1 MAIAATLLTLAANF
15 VAAAP
20 TPTPRPDAADQSSA
34 MARLGRRLFFDASLS
49 SSGRLSCASCHSP
62 EHAYGPPDNRAV
74 QLGGANLEREGP
86 RAVLSLRYVLK
97 RTPVWSTSYTASP
110 AERLLEGIEPP
121 AGGFG
126 WDGRF
131 NSQRAQAS
139 FPLLS
144 PNEMANATPE
154 AFVERL
160 RHTSY
165 AGEFR
170 RVFGASILSN
180 PDRAFLSARRALE
193 RFELED
199 PGFHPY
205 TSRYDEYL
213 EGRQQ
218 LSDQELRGLAL
229 FRDPARGNC
238 ASCHP
243 VAMGADGSHPLL
255 TDYQFEALGVPRN
268 PELSAN
274 TDPTYFDEGLCGPLR
289 TDQIHSTAYC
299 GMFKT
304 PTLRNVATRAV
315 FFHNGRFHTLRAA
328 LQFYVRRDT
337 NPEEWYPQTS
347 SGGVDKFDDLP
358 ATGRANV
365 DVIDEPL
372 TRTRGAQPAW
382 SEDEIDAVIA
392 FLKTL
397 SDRDA
402 APALTSN

>member
-1 MAIAATLLTLAANF
+1 
-15 VAAAP
+15 
-20 TPTPRPDAADQSSA
+20 
-34 MARLGRRLFFDASLS
+34 
-49 SSGRLSCASCHSP
+49 
-62 EHAYGPPDNRAV
+62 
-74 QLGGANLEREGP
+74 
-86 RAVLSLRYVLK
+86 
-97 RTPVWSTSYTASP
+97 
-110 AERLLEGIEPP
+110 
-121 AGGFG
+121 
-126 WDGRF
+126 
-131 NSQRAQAS
+131 
-139 FPLLS
+139 
-144 PNEMANATPE
+144 MANATPE